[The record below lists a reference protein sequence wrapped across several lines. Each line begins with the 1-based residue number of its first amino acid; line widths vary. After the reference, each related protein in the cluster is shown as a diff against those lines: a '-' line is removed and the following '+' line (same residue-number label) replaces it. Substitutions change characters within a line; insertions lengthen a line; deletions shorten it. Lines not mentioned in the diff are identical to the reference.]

1 MADTVT
7 TIDRPGALAANS
19 LLSTKL
25 FIPQARYLHDV
36 LPRPRL
42 VERLQSGLSRKLTLI
57 SAPAGY
63 GKTILL
69 TEWIPQSE
77 RCVCWLSLDETDN
90 DLTRFLTYFIAALQ
104 MLKADFGQALLVTL
118 QSPQLPPVESLMT
131 TLLNEIILLSEFALV
146 LDDYHLIHLPAIHAA
161 VAFLLNH
168 LPPNMHLIVTSRAD
182 PPLPLARLRG
192 RGQMSELRAADLRF
206 TQDEATAFFH
216 QIKRIA
222 LTAEQIEELATRTEG
237 WGAGLQLAA
246 LSLRGLGVASIG
258 PFIRD
263 FTGSHHDVFDYL
275 AEDVLQQQPAEV
287 QRFLLFTS
295 IVSRL
300 CGPLCDAILGGGS
313 EEQGSELPP
322 SIGSGSAGRSP
333 VAGQELLEYL
343 EHANLFLVPLDN
355 RRRWYRY
362 HHLFADFLHDRLT
375 REIGL
380 AKVHELY
387 RRASGWFEQQGLFD
401 VAIDCALLAHDF
413 ECAARLVDGHS
424 ESVRMRGE
432 LATLLRWLTALP
444 DAAFEHRP
452 TLALNH
458 AFTLAVLDQFGAA
471 ERRLAAAERALHAAP
486 VCDLDLLGQA
496 AVVRAAITQLM
507 ELPAEVTLA
516 AGRQAL
522 EQLAPSSANWRGLAG
537 MLSGVAHYAQAGD
550 PVAAYQM
557 LADAEQISLTA
568 GDPFT
573 AVNTAAHMAIV
584 LELSGR
590 LGESE
595 RLSRGQL
602 QRVGDPFWQGV
613 PLAAYASFGLS
624 RVLYERNELL
634 TANHL
639 LGEAVQQLAAW
650 ALKRPLVITT
660 MMLARV
666 QQALGEPKQARAT
679 MARVAAIVQKDDLKQ
694 TFSQWAEY
702 RARMF
707 MTQGDLAAAGL
718 WAKEIEPTID
728 DKLDP
733 ALEFKHMTLAQ
744 FYLVQGRLDDAQRL
758 LDRLLPAAEAAGRT
772 GRVIEIVLLQALT
785 AQALGQRKAAL
796 TALARALSL
805 AEPEGYIRTFVDL
818 GPPMA
823 TLLREAHARAIRPVY
838 VAQLLA
844 AFPDS
849 RLGILDFGLSPRP
862 IPNPKSG
869 VPPGPQNLIEPLSK
883 RELEILH
890 LIAQGYT
897 NPEIGQQVFISD
909 QTVKVHTR
917 SIYGKLG
924 VNSRREAVAKAR
936 ALGLLT

>member
-7 TIDRPGALAANS
+7 TIDHPGALAANS

-42 VERLQSGLSRKLTLI
+42 VERLQRGLSRKLTLI

-104 MLKADFGQALLVTL
+104 MLKADFGQALLVML
-118 QSPQLPPVESLMT
+118 QSPQLPPIESLMT

-146 LDDYHLIHLPAIHAA
+146 LDDYHLIHLPAIHTAI
-161 VAFLLNH
+161 AFLLNH
-168 LPPNMHLIVTSRAD
+168 LPSNMHLILTSRAD

-206 TQDEATAFFH
+206 TQDEATVFFH

-313 EEQGSELPP
+313 EEQGSEPPP

-375 REIGL
+375 RENGL
-380 AKVHELY
+380 AEVHELY

-401 VAIDCALLAHDF
+401 EAIDCALLAHDF

-424 ESVRMRGE
+424 ENVRMHGE
-432 LATLLRWLTALP
+432 LATLLRWLSALP

-458 AFTLAVLDQFGAA
+458 AFILALLDQFEAA
-471 ERRLAAAERALHAAP
+471 ERRLDAAEYALHAAP
-486 VCDLDLLGQA
+486 VRNVELLGQA
-496 AVVRAAITQLM
+496 AVVRAAITLQTDRPV
-507 ELPAEVTLA
+507 ELTLTA
-516 AGRQAL
+516 AHRAL
-522 EQLAPSSANWRGLAG
+522 KLLPQSSADWRGLAG
-537 MLSGVAHYAQAGD
+537 LFLGVGYYVQAGNLT
-550 PVAAYQM
+550 AGYQA
-557 LADAEQISLTA
+557 LVEAVQASLGA
-568 GDPFT
+568 GDPFS
-573 AVNTAAHMAIV
+573 AANTFAHLSIL
-584 LELSGR
+584 LEISGQLR
-590 LGESE
+590 ESE
-595 RLSRGQL
+595 RLNRENQ
-602 QRVGDPFWQGV
+602 QRAAEPFWQGV
-613 PLAAYASFGLS
+613 PLAAYAGFGLS
-624 RVLYERNELL
+624 RMLYERNDLLAAHDLL
-634 TANHL
+634 TVAI
-639 LGEAVQQLAAW
+639 QQLEAW
-650 ALKRPLVITT
+650 ALKRPTVVASVV
-660 MMLARV
+660 LARV
-666 QQALGEPKQARAT
+666 LQALGEPARAREVID
-679 MARVAAIVQKDDLKQ
+679 RVMMIVQKDDLKQ

-702 RARMF
+702 RARIALA
-707 MTQGDLAAAGL
+707 QGHLAAAAQ
-718 WAKEIEPTID
+718 WAQEVEPTTRGD
-728 DKLDP
+728 LNP
-733 ALEFKHMTLAQ
+733 ALEFTHITLAQ
-744 FYLVQGRLDDAQRL
+744 IYLAQQRLDDAQRL
-758 LDRLLPAAEAAGRT
+758 LDRLLPAAQAAGRM
-772 GRVIEIVLLQALT
+772 GRVLEIYLLQALT
-785 AQALGQRKAAL
+785 ADAQGQRAAAMNTL
-796 TALARALSL
+796 ERALSL

-823 TLLREAHARAIRPVY
+823 TLLREAQARAIQPAY
-838 VAQLLA
+838 VAKLLT
-844 AFPDS
+844 AFPDF

-917 SIYGKLG
+917 NIYGKLG
-924 VNSRREAVAKAR
+924 VNSRRKAVAKAR
-936 ALGLLT
+936 SLGLIT